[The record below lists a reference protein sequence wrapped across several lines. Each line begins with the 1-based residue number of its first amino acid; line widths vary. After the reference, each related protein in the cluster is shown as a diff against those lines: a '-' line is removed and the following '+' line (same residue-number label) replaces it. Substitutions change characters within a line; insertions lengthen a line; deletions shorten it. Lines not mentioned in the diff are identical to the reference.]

1 MALDVIHFLEVNKI
15 PYITHGV
22 NVKKGEININC
33 PFCAQTSSPD
43 PSFHL
48 GIDPERLWFSC
59 WRNRK
64 SHRGRSLHR
73 LIMILLSCNYSKA
86 CEVLGQQPIWVDAAK
101 FDGLTFDELPSTPP
115 TPLEYPPE
123 FRLFDGMY
131 WCQRFVDYLVEDRGF
146 PLSSVYRVA
155 QRYQLRATI
164 QGTYKDRVIIPNT
177 INGRLVNWTARS
189 VYPGAELRYLTLSDF
204 QGALVNIKQCVFNS
218 DDLQRG
224 GSVLL
229 VVEGPFD
236 AIKVDFYGAPVGV
249 RATCLFNKK
258 ATLTQLGYLGELSNV
273 FTKIVPMF
281 DRGEEIDQRDLLD
294 QLSWLPSESLGEWLC
309 PKHVKDPGELTP
321 NDVRHLCQ
329 QLTERLL

>member
-1 MALDVIHFLEVNKI
+1 MSFDVIRFLDEHKI
-15 PYITHGV
+15 PYITRGV
-22 NVKKGEININC
+22 NVKRNEINICC

-48 GIDPERLWFSC
+48 GIDPDRMWFSC

-64 SHRGRSLHR
+64 YHRGRSLHR
-73 LIMILLSCNYSKA
+73 LIMALLSCHYNQA
-86 CEVLGQQPIWVDAAK
+86 CEILGQQPIWVDAAK
-101 FDGLTFDELPSTPP
+101 FDQLTFDETPATPP
-115 TPLEYPPE
+115 VPLDYPSE
-123 FRLFDGMY
+123 FRPLDHGQ
-131 WCQRFVDYLVEDRGF
+131 WCQRFVRYLIEDRGF
-146 PLSSVYRVA
+146 PPDSPYRVA
-155 QRYQLRATI
+155 QRYRLQAAI
-164 QGTYKDRVIIPNT
+164 GGVYKDRLIIPNT

-189 VYPGAELRYLTLSDF
+189 VYPQAELRYLTLSDF

-236 AIKVDFYGAPVGV
+236 AIKVDFYGARYGV

-258 ATLTQLGYLGELSNV
+258 ATLTQLGYLGELANV

-294 QLSWLPSESLGEWLC
+294 QLSWLPSESLGEWFC
-309 PKHVKDPGELTP
+309 PKHVKDPGELLP
-321 NDVRHLCQ
+321 EDVRSLCQ
-329 QLTERLL
+329 ELTEHLL